1 MQMTFRW
8 FGKDLDTVSLEQI
21 KQIPGVVGVVPALHY
36 LPAGEAWE
44 MEDVQ
49 KMYDEITA
57 AGLTMECIESVN
69 VHEDIKLGLPTRDKL
84 IENYKKSIRNLAKV
98 GVKVICYNFM
108 PVFDWTRTDLYM
120 PLPDGST
127 CLSYDGK
134 QVEGKSPEDM
144 FKEIDDNSNGY
155 AMPGWETERMGEIKE
170 LFAKYKGVTADDLWA
185 NLKYFLE
192 AIMPTCEECDV
203 KMAIHPDDPPWSIF
217 GLPRIITKKENIE
230 RFLKLYDS
238 PYNGLTLCSG
248 SLGVLASNDIA
259 DMVYSFCPRIHFAHI
274 RNVKITGDKCFEEA
288 GHLSSGGSLDMVKIL
303 KAYHDCGFCGY
314 IRPDHGRMIWGEKA
328 MQGYGLYDR
337 ALGAT
342 YLNGLWEAIDKSHKR
357 GI

>member
-155 AMPGWETERMGEIKE
+155 AMPGCT
-170 LFAKYKGVTADDLWA
+170 TS
-185 NLKYFLE
+185 
-192 AIMPTCEECDV
+192 T
-203 KMAIHPDDPPWSIF
+203 S
-217 GLPRIITKKENIE
+217 
-230 RFLKLYDS
+230 
-238 PYNGLTLCSG
+238 
-248 SLGVLASNDIA
+248 
-259 DMVYSFCPRIHFAHI
+259 AHI
-274 RNVKITGDKCFEEA
+274 LSICF
-288 GHLSSGGSLDMVKIL
+288 LVPL
-303 KAYHDCGFCGY
+303 KFS
-314 IRPDHGRMIWGEKA
+314 
-328 MQGYGLYDR
+328 
-337 ALGAT
+337 AT
-342 YLNGLWEAIDKSHKR
+342 TAFTLFPANGPKPHSASTSVAS
-357 GI
+357 